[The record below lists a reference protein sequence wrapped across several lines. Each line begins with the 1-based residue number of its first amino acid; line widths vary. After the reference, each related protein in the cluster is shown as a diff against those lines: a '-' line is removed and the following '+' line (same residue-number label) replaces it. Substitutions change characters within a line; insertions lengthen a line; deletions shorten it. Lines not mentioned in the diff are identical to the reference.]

1 MVPVPRDDQFL
12 TQEKKPGASPAVRIN
27 GSRLQALRKQAGLT
41 QEELASRAGYSDRLI
56 RKAEASS
63 VLRQLTV
70 VKLAAALSTNEYTV
84 SAADLTISPELM
96 SVEILKFL
104 LGGQPSAID
113 SLKDYT
119 HPAVVL
125 HVAGLEIGVPFAGS
139 YTSLAAFPQFSERL
153 LSWLAFVRL
162 SLESVACYASPF
174 EVCLHAITEIGSLSG
189 DHSSEAG
196 SKVWWFL
203 KVKFE
208 SNLISGL
215 ELMYDTGNICRLLG
229 LFPG

>member
-1 MVPVPRDDQFL
+1 MVPVPREDQVL
-12 TQEKKPGASPAVRIN
+12 TQEKKLGASPAIRIN

-70 VKLAAALSTNEYTV
+70 VKLAAALSTNEYAV
-84 SAADLTISPELM
+84 SAADLTISQELI

-113 SLKDYT
+113 SLQDYT

-139 YTSLAAFPQFSERL
+139 YTSLAAFPQFGERL
-153 LSWLAFVRL
+153 SSLAFVRL
-162 SLESVACYASPF
+162 SLESVACYASRF

-189 DHSSEAG
+189 NYSSEAG

-215 ELMYDTGNICRLLG
+215 ELMYDTGTVGRLLG